1 MTMLKINGLYIAK
14 LRWNRDEIAANKKA
28 TKVA

>member
-1 MTMLKINGLYIAK
+1 MLKISGLYVAK
-14 LRWNRDEIAANKKA
+14 LQFDRAEIAANKKA